1 MSTPNDSTLDSLLVT
16 LASMGFDLDQGQA
29 AIQAGKLTVHEAVEW
44 LLQGGNR
51 NQELSS
57 RPTPTLSL
65 RPSSQAQS
73 SSSSSRDQNY
83 LPFSMPPNS
92 VLTDPSPPSSAVS
105 SAEQTPTGSNDS
117 EKVVSRFSLTDK
129 KREEKD
135 RWEREQ
141 REQLSAKYKEERM
154 RKKKAHDKVLKE
166 IEDDRKAKQLRTPS
180 HPSPTSP
187 TAPGAQPTMSSV
199 VKDTPV
205 TASSSSETPLKPS
218 SQNVSPESKQ
228 AEDAA
233 KGKEHTAPKPP
244 VNCILQIRLPSGQHM
259 RETFSSSSSLSDVIT
274 KIKEHH
280 SSLGDNFELIQ
291 PFPRKVFSAEEVTKS
306 LHELGLTPSGSLV
319 VTTGSPSQAQAP
331 GLPEDLN
338 TGQPSSGR
346 LPGFRSG
353 GRIEPM
359 PPLPPQGSQPP
370 VHRWGQ
376 GHAVGEATGER
387 RVEEEPREE
396 DGEMER
402 AGDAV
407 AMEMEENAGE
417 RLFGRDYGDERM
429 AVDEAGLGRGLQED
443 GVEDEEMEEDDGG
456 MVDMWG
462 QAVPPELAG
471 IIAGGGRPGG
481 QGFGQHV
488 WGEGRRLDAD
498 GPGRFDY
505 GFAQAQGEAD
515 GEGEEVAPS
524 PARIAAAAL
533 QRLVNVAPPPPSQTS
548 PPTERPIPTLLDM
561 CVKCTSKRL
570 EGHHQTGF
578 SRLEAVPPM
587 VAERLLTEL
596 KKSGHLRPKTL
607 MMFVPCH
614 LQRLALDCY
623 KYTTNELLQTV
634 RPHIHLSSLNLASCP
649 LITDQGL
656 QHITSLKKLQHLNLS
671 NNKSLTD
678 KVFQTLQ
685 VFSSLSTLLLEGTSV
700 TDAGIEAFVAVPP
713 PNLTN
718 LSLNRTSVTDLAIL
732 FLARLSKLK
741 NLGLEQTQVKSLEHI
756 GHLSQLVS
764 LNLSRNRLESDAL
777 LRLHQVPNLKVLHIS
792 HVEGITGD
800 QALVCLQGLQLL
812 QLSLPDRHTTTD
824 NGLKCIAGMSLCSI
838 DLTDYIHVTDA
849 GIHHLADMTSLR
861 KLTITNTKVT
871 SAGMQY
877 LNGLTDL
884 LELHLDRTSVDDQ
897 GVMVIGQLN
906 KLQVLS
912 MAETKITDKFLLS
925 NAINSCPH
933 LSRLNLSRT
942 DISDKGIIKL
952 SLPYL
957 THLNLDYTCVS
968 VDCAQNLTKCPSLKV
983 IRTNNLRHPRVLDQ
997 N

>member
-65 RPSSQAQS
+65 RPSSQAQQS
-73 SSSSSRDQNY
+73 SSSSSRDENY
-83 LPFSMPPNS
+83 LPFSMPPTS
-92 VLTDPSPPSSAVS
+92 VPTDPSPPGSALS

-166 IEDDRKAKQLRTPS
+166 IEDDRKAKQLKTPS

-187 TAPGAQPTMSSV
+187 TASGAQSMMSSA
-199 VKDTPV
+199 VKDTPA
-205 TASSSSETPLKPS
+205 TASSSSETPLKSS
-218 SQNVSPESKQ
+218 SQNVSPECKE

-233 KGKEHTAPKPP
+233 KEKEQTAPKPP

-259 RETFSSSSSLSDVIT
+259 RETFSSSTSLSDVIT

-280 SSLGDNFELIQ
+280 SSLGDNVELMQ

-359 PPLPPQGSQPP
+359 PPLPPQGVQPP

-376 GHAVGEATGER
+376 GHALGEATGER
-387 RVEEEPREE
+387 RVEEEPGEE
-396 DGEMER
+396 EGEMER
-402 AGDAV
+402 EAV

-417 RLFGRDYGDERM
+417 GLYGRDYGDERM
-429 AVDEAGLGRGLQED
+429 AVDEAGLGGGLQED
-443 GVEDEEMEEDDGG
+443 GVEDEEMEDDDRG

-471 IIAGGGRPGG
+471 MIAGGGRPGG

-505 GFAQAQGEAD
+505 GFAQAQGEDD

-570 EGHHQTGF
+570 EGHQTGF

-718 LSLNRTSVTDLAIL
+718 LSLNRTGVTDLAIL
-732 FLARLSKLK
+732 FLARLSKLR

-777 LRLHQVPNLKVLHIS
+777 LRLHQVPTLKVLHIS

-838 DLTDYIHVTDA
+838 DLTDYIHITDA

-877 LNGLTDL
+877 LNGLIDL
-884 LELHLDRTSVDDQ
+884 LEFHLDRTSVDDQ
-897 GVMVIGQLN
+897 GVTVIGQLN

-925 NAINSCPH
+925 NVINSCPH

-957 THLNLDYTCVS
+957 THLILDYTCVS
-968 VDCAQNLTKCPSLKV
+968 VDCAQNLTKCPRLKV